1 MFNKYTNLIFSLCLL
16 LVGCSD
22 QPQTETEEVID
33 DRTQTA
39 FEVQLVCETEEPK
52 NIRLLITGGGQ
63 YWRLDA
69 ADAAAAGDAVEATAK
84 IVQMGNYRIT
94 SVSVQPLSHGVVLP
108 AEVLTDIS
116 RGLYA
121 AGLGKL

>member
-33 DRTQTA
+33 GRTQTA
-39 FEVQLVCETEEPK
+39 FGIDLVCETEEPK
-52 NIRLLITGGGQ
+52 NIRLFITGGGQ

-69 ADAAAAGDAVEATAK
+69 ADAAAAGDAVAATAK
-84 IVQMGNYRIT
+84 IVQMDNNRIT
-94 SVSVQPLSHGVVLP
+94 SVSVQPLVRGVVLP
-108 AEVLTDIS
+108 AEVITAIS